1 MVSVF
6 PSGIFVALAL
16 RFDVSRGKQPQ
27 YFKSAFLGYTFGLAL
42 TIVVM
47 NWFQAAQVT
56 GSAVSFFFPFVDMLF
71 MEGGCNSIVK
81 LLNSLLTSQTGR
93 VCDYVMDFL

>member
-1 MVSVF
+1 LTTNVF

-27 YFKSAFLGYTFGLAL
+27 YFKSAFLGYTVGLAL

-47 NWFQAAQVT
+47 NWFQAAQVN
-56 GSAVSFFFPFVDMLF
+56 GSVVSFFF
-71 MEGGCNSIVK
+71 I
-81 LLNSLLTSQTGR
+81 LLICFSSFYGR
-93 VCDYVMDFL
+93 EL